1 MEKIVMIYQEID
13 DVKFKMGR
21 QFDFDFLKKY
31 GKNIQGKQIKIFQS
45 FYIYPK
51 LLTPSSTVK
60 GR

>member
-1 MEKIVMIYQEID
+1 MEI
-13 DVKFKMGR
+13 
-21 QFDFDFLKKY
+21 FLKKY

-51 LLTPSSTVK
+51 FLTPSSTVN